1 MARKK
6 NFISDEEAQ
15 RMMEHLKLRYIES
28 AVNKGIK
35 SSLAIMRRGVG
46 DKLEED
52 LGGKHGKGGDKR
64 GFHPLRRDIK
74 LGIYKKLYG
83 GNVSLLPMRGKG
95 RRSHVLIFLN
105 QGTKERTKGH
115 NRGRIKGLGFFERG
129 VDATRDKAVQ
139 DLEQNIY
146 KQIKKQ
152 YERYK

>member
-28 AVNKGIK
+28 AVNEGIK
-35 SSLAIMRRGVG
+35 RSLAIMRRGVG

-74 LGIYKKLYG
+74 LGVYKKLYG

-115 NRGRIKGLGFFERG
+115 YRGQIKGKGFFERG
-129 VDATRDKAVQ
+129 IESKQKRTIKN
-139 DLEQNIY
+139 LEKKIY